1 MYDAETVTWIPATAT
16 VDIYGEGSPTDGAS
30 RSLQALV
37 AGRTNNENAGPDS
50 PGVIVGKS
58 LYILGTD
65 AEPGPADRIIVR
77 GVSYDVVGEAHR
89 WGSSGVEV
97 AVKRTEART

>member
-1 MYDAETVTWIPATAT
+1 MYDAETVTWIPTT
-16 VDIYGEGSPTDGAS
+16 GTPDIYGEGAPAPGTG
-30 RSLQALV
+30 RSLLALV

-65 AEPGPADRIIVR
+65 AEPGPADRILVR

-97 AVKRTEART
+97 AIKRTEART